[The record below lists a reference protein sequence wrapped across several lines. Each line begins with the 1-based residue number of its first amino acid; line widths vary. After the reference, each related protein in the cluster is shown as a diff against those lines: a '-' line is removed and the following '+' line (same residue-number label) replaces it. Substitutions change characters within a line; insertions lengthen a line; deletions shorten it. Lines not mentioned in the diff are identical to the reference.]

1 MSNNYE
7 EAWAELKDIVRNVKK
22 MCSRYEG
29 ITKNYMPDFEE
40 FIGAEIA
47 SGIILD
53 YMNEIEEKLTTSD
66 EEKE

>member
-7 EAWAELKDIVRNVKK
+7 EAWAKLKDIVRYVKK
-22 MCSRYEG
+22 MCPRYEE
-29 ITKNYMPDFEE
+29 ITQKYIPDYEKFS
-40 FIGAEIA
+40 GAEIA

-53 YMNEIEEKLTTSD
+53 YMNEMEEKLTTSD

>member
-7 EAWAELKDIVRNVKK
+7 EAWAKLKDIVRDVKR
-22 MCSRYEG
+22 MCSRYEE
-29 ITKNYMPDFEE
+29 ITKNYIPDYEE
-40 FIGAEIA
+40 LGGVEIA

-53 YMNEIEEKLTTSD
+53 YMNEIEEKLTASD